1 MKKVVFLSLLLTF
14 AAGFLACKD
23 SAKEEP
29 RRDDGM
35 KNTYYIEG
43 VTLTPELL
51 ASTNLIH
58 VEDHAY
64 TEVPDSEFDA
74 YIPGINVICATGN
87 EILPLLFPDVDK
99 YILDDKEVTEREFYA
114 APASMRTLVTFIDGT
129 LASKSRKNV
138 NDNNPYGDEMRARYL
153 KWIMANVDTPLP
165 DEIDLTDPK
174 TYPADALVAYDW
186 IMTTPESIAAKK
198 PDELKGYILDM
209 VGNIPHIRVFSS
221 IRSLDYY
228 GGDASTTMGIS
239 ELGKAPTVANIA
251 TRLHSAPGQLQTI
264 KSDSDQLTIITY
276 PGE

>member
-51 ASTNLIH
+51 AST
-58 VEDHAY
+58 
-64 TEVPDSEFDA
+64 
-74 YIPGINVICATGN
+74 
-87 EILPLLFPDVDK
+87 
-99 YILDDKEVTEREFYA
+99 
-114 APASMRTLVTFIDGT
+114 
-129 LASKSRKNV
+129 
-138 NDNNPYGDEMRARYL
+138 
-153 KWIMANVDTPLP
+153 
-165 DEIDLTDPK
+165 
-174 TYPADALVAYDW
+174 
-186 IMTTPESIAAKK
+186 
-198 PDELKGYILDM
+198 
-209 VGNIPHIRVFSS
+209 
-221 IRSLDYY
+221 
-228 GGDASTTMGIS
+228 TMEIS

-264 KSDSDQLTIITY
+264 KSDGDQLTIITY